1 MAKLTRIFNGRE
13 YTRVY
18 GGKPRMGRGYDF
30 KTKEEAKRAGS
41 SFPQFSQR
49 ITPKKS
55 GGKIRG
61 FNLYIGSKKKR

>member
-30 KTKEEAKRAGS
+30 KTKEEAKKAAK

-49 ITPKKS
+49 ITK
-55 GGKIRG
+55 GGGG
-61 FNLYIGSKKKR
+61 FNLYIGNKKR